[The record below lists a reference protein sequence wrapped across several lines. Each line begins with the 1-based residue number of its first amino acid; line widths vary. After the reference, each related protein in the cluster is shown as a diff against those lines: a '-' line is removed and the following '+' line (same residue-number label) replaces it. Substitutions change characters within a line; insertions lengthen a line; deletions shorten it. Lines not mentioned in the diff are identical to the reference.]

1 VLTLKLS
8 GVDLHL
14 EAITTYLHHDRPA
27 LQLHVA
33 VTECV
38 LCCFLESTLSLRKRT
53 SSQKT
58 TLAVGGDLTRLG
70 HWDRDRRAAWICIGS
85 R

>member
-1 VLTLKLS
+1 MIHLPVYGEEGRRHVLALKLS

-33 VTECV
+33 ITECI
-38 LCCFLESTLSLRKRT
+38 LCYFLESTLSLKRRT
-53 SSQKT
+53 SS
-58 TLAVGGDLTRLG
+58 
-70 HWDRDRRAAWICIGS
+70 
-85 R
+85 